1 MLAIVT
7 AAFLSVSAASVIE
20 QDDNRFVVD
29 DALFT
34 ILAENAE
41 DSLTKIDVAKA
52 QKINAAFMADKQLD
66 AMELGFLVEAATDV
80 ITPLR
85 FSLAKEGGRNLMAY
99 RPEKEAR
106 QLFAAMLSDAY
117 QQYWDGGD
125 DGYSAMLKHS
135 LHSQHSDTQ
144 LTEFALPRIREV
156 WKQSSVG
163 NAYAPMRGLI
173 TALSDRNKQLPAS
186 DQAAGRMMLHRWFVR
201 ADRYGQDDIPDFLYR
216 WLKPKTDV
224 VADK

>member
-1 MLAIVT
+1 MLATIA
-7 AAFLSVSAASVIE
+7 AAFLSVSTGSVTE

-52 QKINAAFMADKQLD
+52 QKINADFMADKQLD

-85 FSLAKEGGRNLMAY
+85 FSLAEDGGRNLMAY
-99 RPEKEAR
+99 RPEKEVR
-106 QLFAAMLSDAY
+106 QLFTAMLSDAY
-117 QQYWDGGD
+117 QQYWNDGD

-135 LHSQHSDTQ
+135 LHSEHSDAQ
-144 LTEFALPRIREV
+144 LTEFALPRIREI
-156 WKQSSVG
+156 WDQSNVG
-163 NAYAPMRGLI
+163 NAYEPMRGMI
-173 TALSDRNKQLPAS
+173 TKLSDRNKQLPAS

>member
-1 MLAIVT
+1 MLATIA
-7 AAFLSVSAASVIE
+7 AAFLSVSTGSVTE

-34 ILAENAE
+34 VLAENAD
-41 DSLTKIDVAKA
+41 DSLTKIDIAKA
-52 QKINAAFMADKQLD
+52 QKINADFMADKQLD

-85 FSLAKEGGRNLMAY
+85 FSLAKERGRNLMAY
-99 RPEKEAR
+99 RPEKEVR
-106 QLFAAMLSDAY
+106 RLFAAMLSDAY
-117 QQYWDGGD
+117 QQYWN

-135 LHSQHSDTQ
+135 LHSEHSDAQ
-144 LTEFALPRIREV
+144 LTEFALPKIREV
-156 WKQSSVG
+156 WKLSNVG
-163 NAYAPMRGLI
+163 NAYEPMRGLI

-186 DQAAGRMMLHRWFVR
+186 NQAAGRMMLHRWFVR

-216 WLKPKTDV
+216 WLKPKTDII
-224 VADK
+224 ADK